1 MSNDFSTQLPSVER
15 SGSLQGV
22 LPDLPTSGGRRW
34 FVTGSS
40 RGLGRDIVVAALK
53 AGDKVFATARNP
65 AQLDDLVKEYPNL
78 ITGQLDVND
87 PDACAKSLT
96 TAAEK
101 LGGIDVVCNNA
112 GYANL
117 ASVEDM
123 EIADFKQQF
132 DTNFFG
138 TLYVSKAAIPYL
150 RKNGGG
156 HILQICTLGSRL
168 GVPGLTAY
176 GSAKWAVC
184 GFSKSLNVELKPFGI
199 HVVTLQPGGM
209 RTDWSGSSMDIPKIS
224 DGYEPTIGHMAT
236 MLRAYNGKEPT
247 DPAKLG
253 EICVRLSRHPDP
265 PVELL
270 IGADAVHHAAEAA
283 QTRKGND
290 ETWKAVSLSAGY
302 D

>member
-1 MSNDFSTQLPSVER
+1 MVCHWFLPR
-15 SGSLQGV
+15 A
-22 LPDLPTSGGRRW
+22 
-34 FVTGSS
+34 
-40 RGLGRDIVVAALK
+40 GRDIVVAALK

-65 AQLDDLVKEYPNL
+65 AQLDLVKEYPNL

-87 PDACAKSLT
+87 PDACAKLLA

-117 ASVEDM
+117 ASDEDM

-150 RKNGGG
+150 QKNGGG

-168 GVPGLTAY
+168 GVSGLTAY

-209 RTDWSGSSMDIPKIS
+209 RTDWSGSSMDIPKIC

-265 PVELL
+265 PMELL
-270 IGADAVHHAAEAA
+270 IGADAVHMPVTEAA
-283 QTRKGND
+283 QARKEND

>member
-53 AGDKVFATARNP
+53 ACDKVFATARNP

-87 PDACAKSLT
+87 PDACAKSL
-96 TAAEK
+96 AAADK
-101 LGGIDVVCNNA
+101 LGGIDVICNNA

-123 EIADFKQQF
+123 DIEDFKQQF

-156 HILQICTLGSRL
+156 HILQICTLGSRCTWFN
-168 GVPGLTAY
+168 GV
-176 GSAKWAVC
+176 W
-184 GFSKSLNVELKPFGI
+184 
-199 HVVTLQPGGM
+199 
-209 RTDWSGSSMDIPKIS
+209 
-224 DGYEPTIGHMAT
+224 
-236 MLRAYNGKEPT
+236 
-247 DPAKLG
+247 
-253 EICVRLSRHPDP
+253 
-265 PVELL
+265 
-270 IGADAVHHAAEAA
+270 
-283 QTRKGND
+283 
-290 ETWKAVSLSAGY
+290 
-302 D
+302 

>member
-1 MSNDFSTQLPSVER
+1 MVCHWFLPR
-15 SGSLQGV
+15 A
-22 LPDLPTSGGRRW
+22 
-34 FVTGSS
+34 
-40 RGLGRDIVVAALK
+40 GRDIVVAALK

-65 AQLDDLVKEYPNL
+65 AQLDLVKEYPNL

-87 PDACAKSLT
+87 PDACAKLLA

-117 ASVEDM
+117 ASDEDM

-132 DTNFFG
+132 DTNFFE

-168 GVPGLTAY
+168 GVSGLTAY

-209 RTDWSGSSMDIPKIS
+209 RTDWSGSSMDIPKIC

-265 PVELL
+265 PMELL
-270 IGADAVHHAAEAA
+270 IGADAVHMP
-283 QTRKGND
+283 
-290 ETWKAVSLSAGY
+290 VSTNMVLIITFTDLFALCS
-302 D
+302 